1 VELPQVV
8 ELLRALEA
16 LPAPAPVL
24 VLVVV
29 LEARPAREVLDL
41 RRISQ
46 GPTGTGRTWPTSRS

>member
-16 LPAPAPVL
+16 LLMLVL
-24 VLVVV
+24 VLV

>member
-16 LPAPAPVL
+16 LLML
-24 VLVVV
+24 VLV